1 MILVEEKKN
10 QFFNYTSKRY
20 VNLPRK
26 PKNLIDKIHKLIV
39 KEFKLDVHHHMF
51 KKQRQKSQ
59 LSSSLIMHGRT

>member
-26 PKNLIDKIHKLIV
+26 QKNLIDKIHKLIV

-51 KKQRQKSQ
+51 IKKRQKFTTFFKSNNAW
-59 LSSSLIMHGRT
+59 